1 MNYIPKTKCCKLNC
15 VSSNLASSPNL
26 SMLSLPSLLPLW
38 MKVTPASQAP
48 SPNLEIHAEVQSYG
62 IPLTN
67 NEARRTKVY
76 LFIIVFVVV
85 VVVVL
90 AVVVLIVI
98 VMRSLLL
105 YLLLLCWLSCCWL
118 LCWLPS

>member
-1 MNYIPKTKCCKLNC
+1 MSILF
-15 VSSNLASSPNL
+15 
-26 SMLSLPSLLPLW
+26 LPSLLPLW

-62 IPLTN
+62 GYLLTN

-85 VVVVL
+85 VVVVIVL
-90 AVVVLIVI
+90 VVVVLVVI
-98 VMRSLLL
+98 VMR
-105 YLLLLCWLSCCWL
+105 
-118 LCWLPS
+118 

>member
-1 MNYIPKTKCCKLNC
+1 MNYIPKTKCYNLNC

-26 SMLSLPSLLPLW
+26 SILSLPSLLPLW

-62 IPLTN
+62 GYLLTN

-76 LFIIVFVVV
+76 QFIIVFVVV

-98 VMRSLLL
+98 VMR
-105 YLLLLCWLSCCWL
+105 
-118 LCWLPS
+118 